1 MLRAGEAVLAL
12 APLLLAALLYAIVF
26 RRLPS
31 RRAVLVLTVAET
43 LLAIALI
50 WSGTADSLR
59 PHERYVPAQ
68 LREGSVVD
76 GHGG

>member
-12 APLLLAALLYAIVF
+12 APLLFAALLYAIVF

-50 WSGTADSLR
+50 WSGEADSLR
-59 PHERYVPAQ
+59 PHEAYVPAQ
-68 LREGSVVD
+68 LREGSVID

>member
-12 APLLLAALLYAIVF
+12 APLLLAALLYAIAF

-31 RRAVLVLTVAET
+31 RRTVLILTVAEVA
-43 LLAIALI
+43 LAIALV

-68 LREGSVVD
+68 LRDGSVVE